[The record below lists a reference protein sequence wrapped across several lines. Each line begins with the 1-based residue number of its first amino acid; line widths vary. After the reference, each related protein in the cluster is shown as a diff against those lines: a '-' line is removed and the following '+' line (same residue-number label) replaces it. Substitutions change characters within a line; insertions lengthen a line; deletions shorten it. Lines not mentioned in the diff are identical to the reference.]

1 MRTITFATQKGG
13 PGKSTLAIGLAVAA
27 MELGERVCLF
37 DTDRQGTIANWR
49 RRRSSPDPVVEW
61 VGDGYEL
68 ERSLRRTASRGC
80 TLAIIDTPGTNDM
93 SITTAIRAAD
103 LCLIP
108 ARPSVAD
115 IEATHPTLF
124 MIRKLGA
131 NFAFVLNQAPAH
143 DRRPSEAAAALNRL
157 GVLALPYIVERND
170 HQDALAF
177 GLAVSEFAPAG
188 KAAAE
193 LRALWTWTK
202 RRLGQE
208 SADSE
213 PLSLAAA
220 S

>member
-27 MELGERVCLF
+27 MQRGERVCLL
-37 DTDRQGTIANWR
+37 DTDRQGTIASWR
-49 RRRSSPDPVVEW
+49 RRRSFLEPAVEW

-68 ERSLRRTASRGC
+68 ERSLRRFAYKGC
-80 TLAIIDTPGTNDM
+80 TLAIIDTPGTNDI
-93 SITTAIRAAD
+93 SIDAALRAAD

-124 MIRKLGA
+124 MIRKLGR

-143 DRRPSEAAAALNRL
+143 DRRPSEAAAALNKL

-177 GLAVSEFAPAG
+177 GLATLEFAPEG
-188 KAAAE
+188 KAANE
-193 LRALWTWTK
+193 LRALWIWIEHK
-202 RRLGQE
+202 LADE
-208 SADSE
+208 SLEQARFACS
-213 PLSLAAA
+213 SY
-220 S
+220 